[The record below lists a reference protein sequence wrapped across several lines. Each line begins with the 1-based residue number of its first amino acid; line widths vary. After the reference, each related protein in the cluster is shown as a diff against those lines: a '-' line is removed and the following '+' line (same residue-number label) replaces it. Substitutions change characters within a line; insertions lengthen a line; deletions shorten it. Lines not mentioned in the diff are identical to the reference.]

1 MSNSTL
7 LRAIDQ
13 FIRLSLFALAFGLV
27 VIFLLAID
35 EFVVKQRLFFVRTG
49 DWDNLITVTVFGIL
63 VAYVLKKLLLLQY
76 KWGVKR

>member
-1 MSNSTL
+1 MKSFI
-7 LRAIDQ
+7 RVVDQ

-35 EFVVKQRLFFVRTG
+35 EFVVKQRLFFLRTG

-63 VAYVLKKLLLLQY
+63 IAYVLKKLLLLQY
-76 KWGVKR
+76 HWGVKR